1 MSKSFRDRIQRMNE
15 MYKLPIH
22 ETPHLFPD
30 AEDRLLKFK
39 RTLLDEVAEIDDIA
53 EQIRRG
59 TMPSMFK
66 SRLQIFS
73 ATSSCI
79 VAPRP

>member
-1 MSKSFRDRIQRMNE
+1 MSKSFRDRIQTMNA

-22 ETPHLFPD
+22 EAPHLFPD

-39 RTLLDEVAEIDDIA
+39 RTLLDEVAEIDDIT

-59 TMPSMFK
+59 DDAIDVQAVSYTHLTLPTN
-66 SRLQIFS
+66 RE
-73 ATSSCI
+73 
-79 VAPRP
+79 V

>member
-1 MSKSFRDRIQRMNE
+1 MSKSFRDRIQTMNE
-15 MYKLPIH
+15 MYKLPGH

-53 EQIRRG
+53 IRFIGG
-59 TMPSMFK
+59 TMLSTSK
-66 SRLQIFS
+66 SRLQTFS
-73 ATSSCI
+73 AT
-79 VAPRP
+79 